1 MGRDAAKACENQCF
15 RCRKE
20 AAKHNDKLGS
30 REGAAELLGISVS
43 SLADYELG
51 NTKVIPVDK
60 VVLMADIYNAPELM
74 AWYCSSECLIGKSLE
89 MPSPEI
95 ASVERTTMKL
105 LKQLRQGDIEQVKE
119 KLIDITADGIIS
131 KDEWADLTEILDY
144 LDGLIRA
151 ARELKLIGS
160 KLLNGG
166 ADDGWHPNAE
176 EAAGRRIWHHNRKRT
191 RRSHEEN
198 RRIEYRR
205 VCIAGKKGWNET

>member
-1 MGRDAAKACENQCF
+1 
-15 RCRKE
+15 
-20 AAKHNDKLGS
+20 
-30 REGAAELLGISVS
+30 
-43 SLADYELG
+43 
-51 NTKVIPVDK
+51 
-60 VVLMADIYNAPELM
+60 MADIYNAPELM
-74 AWYCSSECLIGKSLE
+74 AWYCSECLIGKSLE

-166 ADDGWHPNAE
+166 TDDG
-176 EAAGRRIWHHNRKRT
+176 
-191 RRSHEEN
+191 
-198 RRIEYRR
+198 
-205 VCIAGKKGWNET
+205 

>member
-1 MGRDAAKACENQCF
+1 MKASIPKDLAISTRGRLSWKEGSVSRRLVRASTRLLCSCSIAARQ
-15 RCRKE
+15 E
-20 AAKHNDKLGS
+20 AASTKALS
-30 REGAAELLGISVS
+30 LARSSSGISVS

-144 LDGLIRA
+144 LDGLIQA

-166 ADDGWHPNAE
+166 ADDG
-176 EAAGRRIWHHNRKRT
+176 
-191 RRSHEEN
+191 
-198 RRIEYRR
+198 
-205 VCIAGKKGWNET
+205 

>member
-1 MGRDAAKACENQCF
+1 
-15 RCRKE
+15 
-20 AAKHNDKLGS
+20 
-30 REGAAELLGISVS
+30 
-43 SLADYELG
+43 
-51 NTKVIPVDK
+51 
-60 VVLMADIYNAPELM
+60 
-74 AWYCSSECLIGKSLE
+74 

-166 ADDGWHPNAE
+166 ADAE

-198 RRIEYRR
+198 RQIEYRR

>member
-1 MGRDAAKACENQCF
+1 
-15 RCRKE
+15 
-20 AAKHNDKLGS
+20 
-30 REGAAELLGISVS
+30 
-43 SLADYELG
+43 
-51 NTKVIPVDK
+51 
-60 VVLMADIYNAPELM
+60 M

-166 ADDGWHPNAE
+166 TDDG
-176 EAAGRRIWHHNRKRT
+176 
-191 RRSHEEN
+191 
-198 RRIEYRR
+198 
-205 VCIAGKKGWNET
+205 

>member
-1 MGRDAAKACENQCF
+1 
-15 RCRKE
+15 
-20 AAKHNDKLGS
+20 
-30 REGAAELLGISVS
+30 
-43 SLADYELG
+43 
-51 NTKVIPVDK
+51 
-60 VVLMADIYNAPELM
+60 
-74 AWYCSSECLIGKSLE
+74 

-166 ADDGWHPNAE
+166 TDDG
-176 EAAGRRIWHHNRKRT
+176 
-191 RRSHEEN
+191 
-198 RRIEYRR
+198 
-205 VCIAGKKGWNET
+205 